1 MKLIDCMTEIQYM
14 GIPINNVQATKDFC
28 CLIKL

>member
-14 GIPINNVQATKDFC
+14 GIPINNVQATEGTEKVPQ
-28 CLIKL
+28 